1 MRISSLSLK
10 SVFFRPD
17 FSIKNIAKITS
28 LKRKKEFTIKQY
40 ILHIYKEY
48 RRYVFGGV
56 FFIFGL
62 ILGLSNLIFSGTENA
77 SSSPQTEL
85 KAEIVSEQGPVPET
99 LPNDSLAVLP
109 EEETLL
115 PEVLATQ
122 PDLLNEQ
129 ILYKEITIK
138 RGQGL
143 MDALVDSGAERQDA
157 FNAINAFSD
166 HFNVRRIQVG
176 QKMDLA
182 YTPEGAL
189 TRIEMQKDF
198 DNLIVVEREG
208 NKYQS
213 KIAALPSQVITR
225 HAAGIIDDS
234 LFLAA
239 QRQGL
244 PQIVIVD
251 LIRIFSYDVD
261 FQREIR
267 KGDQFEIFYERKL
280 SEDGRRVQEGNILFA
295 RLVLSGKEIN
305 LYRHQPEGKD
315 FADYF
320 HEDGQSSKRALMKTP
335 IEGARLS
342 SNYGNR
348 RHPVL
353 GYNRMHKGVD
363 FSAPT
368 GTPIM
373 AAGDGVV
380 ERASWFGSFGNYV
393 RIRHNGT
400 YKTVYAHMS
409 KYGRG
414 IKKGVRVQ
422 QGQIIGYVGAT
433 GRVTGRHLHYEVHMN
448 GTQVNPM
455 TLKIPSGIKLADDE
469 LETFNIA
476 MNSTNQQIAR
486 AKSNILLTHNDPILA
501 TTVSP

>member
-1 MRISSLSLK
+1 MFDDSPNSLDTNEEIISENT
-10 SVFFRPD
+10 P
-17 FSIKNIAKITS
+17 KISTADS
-28 LKRKKEFTIKQY
+28 KLPSQIDEVVHENENVTLEAEEGTI
-40 ILHIYKEY
+40 INEP
-48 RRYVFGGV
+48 
-56 FFIFGL
+56 
-62 ILGLSNLIFSGTENA
+62 S
-77 SSSPQTEL
+77 
-85 KAEIVSEQGPVPET
+85 
-99 LPNDSLAVLP
+99 LPNS
-109 EEETLL
+109 ENTTT
-115 PEVLATQ
+115 TQ
-122 PDLLNEQ
+122 
-129 ILYKEITIK
+129 IVMKEIRIK

-143 MDALVDSGAERQDA
+143 MDALMDGGVERREA
-157 FNAINAFSD
+157 YEAINALSEE
-166 HFNVRRIQVG
+166 FNVRRIQVG
-176 QKMDLA
+176 QVINLSLGTDGVL
-182 YTPEGAL
+182 EQL
-189 TRIEMQKDF
+189 EMQKDF
-198 DNLIVVEREG
+198 DHMIVVNRVENDYTSETRT
-208 NKYQS
+208 
-213 KIAALPSQVITR
+213 LPSQIITR
-225 HAAGIIDDS
+225 HASGIIDDS

-280 SEDGRRVQEGNILFA
+280 SEDGRSVQEGNILYA
-295 RLVLSGKEIN
+295 KLTLSGKEIG
-305 LYRHQPEGKD
+305 LYRHVPDGKD

-342 SNYGNR
+342 SYYGNR

-353 GYNRMHKGVD
+353 GYNRLHKGVD

-400 YKTVYAHMS
+400 YKTIYAHMS

-414 IKKGVRVQ
+414 IKKGVRVR

-433 GRVTGRHLHYEVHMN
+433 GRVTGRHLHYAQALH
-448 GTQVNPM
+448 
-455 TLKIPSGIKLADDE
+455 
-469 LETFNIA
+469 F
-476 MNSTNQQIAR
+476 
-486 AKSNILLTHNDPILA
+486 
-501 TTVSP
+501 

>member
-1 MRISSLSLK
+1 MIEVEVAS
-10 SVFFRPD
+10 
-17 FSIKNIAKITS
+17 
-28 LKRKKEFTIKQY
+28 E
-40 ILHIYKEY
+40 E
-48 RRYVFGGV
+48 
-56 FFIFGL
+56 L
-62 ILGLSNLIFSGTENA
+62 IEPTPLLEEEAGI
-77 SSSPQTEL
+77 
-85 KAEIVSEQGPVPET
+85 
-99 LPNDSLAVLP
+99 LP

-115 PEVLATQ
+115 SEALVTRASPLKEIQ
-122 PDLLNEQ
+122 F
-129 ILYKEITIK
+129 KEITIK

-143 MDALVDSGAERQDA
+143 MDALVDSGAERRDA

-166 HFNVRRIQVG
+166 HFNVRRIQAG
-176 QKMDLA
+176 QAMNLA
-182 YTPEGAL
+182 YTPEGVL

-198 DNLIVVEREG
+198 DHLIVVEREG
-208 NKYQS
+208 SDYAS
-213 KIAALPSQVITR
+213 KLEALPSQIITR
-225 HAAGIIDDS
+225 HATGIIEDS

-280 SEDGRRVQEGNILFA
+280 SQDGRRVQEGNILYA
-295 RLVLSGKEIN
+295 KLILSGKEVN
-305 LYRHQPEGKD
+305 LYRYKPDGKD

-342 SNYGNR
+342 SYYGNR

-353 GYNRMHKGVD
+353 GYNRMHKGLD

-380 ERASWFGSFGNYV
+380 ERASWYGSFGNYV

-400 YKTVYAHMS
+400 YKTIYAHMS

-433 GRVTGRHLHYEVHMN
+433 GRVTGRHLHYEVYMN
-448 GTQVNPM
+448 GTQVNPL
-455 TLKIPSGIKLADDE
+455 TLKIPSGIKLADDD
-469 LETFNIA
+469 LQTFKVA
-476 MNSTNQQIAR
+476 MNNTNQQIVQ
-486 AKSNILLTHNDPILA
+486 AKSHILLTRNVSIPNGS
-501 TTVSP
+501 VSP

>member
-1 MRISSLSLK
+1 MTDRHY
-10 SVFFRPD
+10 
-17 FSIKNIAKITS
+17 
-28 LKRKKEFTIKQY
+28 KEFNIKDY
-40 ILHIYKEY
+40 ILHIYRDY
-48 RRYVFGGV
+48 RRYVYAGA

-62 ILGLSNLIFSGTENA
+62 SLGLSNLLFTG
-77 SSSPQTEL
+77 
-85 KAEIVSEQGPVPET
+85 GDDVPET
-99 LPNDSLAVLP
+99 TSEAVFEEMATAAPTEPGAPAPKAPRETTISNTPGDAPITLAESLELIEEGEGEVVL
-109 EEETLL
+109 
-115 PEVLATQ
+115 
-122 PDLLNEQ
+122 
-129 ILYKEITIK
+129 KEIRIK

-143 MDALVDSGAERQDA
+143 MDALVDSGADRSDA
-157 FNAINAFSD
+157 FNAIESLSD

-176 QKMDLA
+176 QKIDLS
-182 YTPEGAL
+182 YTPDGTLERL
-189 TRIEMQKDF
+189 EMQKDF
-198 DNLIVVEREG
+198 DHLIVVEGDAGNYEG
-208 NKYQS
+208 
-213 KIAALPSQVITR
+213 ATVELPSQIITR
-225 HAAGIIDDS
+225 HASGIIDDS

-267 KGDQFEIFYERKL
+267 KGDQFEIFYERKI

-295 RLVLSGKEIN
+295 KLTLSGKEIG
-305 LYRHQPEGKD
+305 LYRHTPSDKD

-342 SNYGNR
+342 SYYGNR
-348 RHPVL
+348 KHPVL
-353 GYNRMHKGVD
+353 GYNRMHKGLD

-380 ERASWFGSFGNYV
+380 ERASWYGSFGNYV

-400 YKTVYAHMS
+400 YKTIYAHMS

-433 GRVTGRHLHYEVHMN
+433 GRVTGRHLHYEVYMN
-448 GTQVNPM
+448 GSQVNPLA
-455 TLKIPSGIKLADDE
+455 LKIPSGIKLKDQAYQE
-469 LETFNIA
+469 FEVVMEN
-476 MNSTNQQIAR
+476 TNQLIDQT
-486 AKSNILLTHNDPILA
+486 KSHILLTRDITGDEA
-501 TTVSP
+501 SVSP

>member
-1 MRISSLSLK
+1 MGDAPPIQQEIEPAL
-10 SVFFRPD
+10 D
-17 FSIKNIAKITS
+17 
-28 LKRKKEFTIKQY
+28 
-40 ILHIYKEY
+40 
-48 RRYVFGGV
+48 
-56 FFIFGL
+56 
-62 ILGLSNLIFSGTENA
+62 
-77 SSSPQTEL
+77 
-85 KAEIVSEQGPVPET
+85 AEIASVTEDNSVADEISVTVPENST
-99 LPNDSLAVLP
+99 SS
-109 EEETLL
+109 
-115 PEVLATQ
+115 EVVMQ
-122 PDLLNEQ
+122 
-129 ILYKEITIK
+129 EIRIK

-143 MDALVDSGAERQDA
+143 MDALLDSGAGRSESYK
-157 FNAINAFSD
+157 AINALSD
-166 HFNVRRIQVG
+166 QFNVRRIQVG
-176 QKMDLA
+176 QVINLSL
-182 YTPEGAL
+182 TPDGVLE
-189 TRIEMQKDF
+189 RMEMQKDF
-198 DNLIVVEREG
+198 DNMIVVNREDDD
-208 NKYQS
+208 YIS
-213 KIAALPSQVITR
+213 TTETLPSQTITR
-225 HAAGIIDDS
+225 HASGIIDDS

-267 KGDQFEIFYERKL
+267 KGDQFELFYERKL

-295 RLVLSGKEIN
+295 KLILSGKEIS
-305 LYRHQPEGKD
+305 LYRHVPDGKD

-342 SNYGNR
+342 SYYGNR

-380 ERASWFGSFGNYV
+380 ERASWYGSFGNYV

-400 YKTVYAHMS
+400 YKTIYAHMS

-414 IKKGVRVQ
+414 IKKGVRVK

-433 GRVTGRHLHYEVHMN
+433 GRVTGRHLHYEVYMN
-448 GTQVNPM
+448 GKQVNPL
-455 TLKIPSGIKLADDE
+455 TLKIPSGIKLADEAYKNFQIVMED
-469 LETFNIA
+469 
-476 MNSTNQQIAR
+476 TNQMITQ
-486 AKSNILLTHNDPILA
+486 AKSHILLTQDFSEQRPA
-501 TTVSP
+501 ASSP

>member
-1 MRISSLSLK
+1 M
-10 SVFFRPD
+10 
-17 FSIKNIAKITS
+17 
-28 LKRKKEFTIKQY
+28 
-40 ILHIYKEY
+40 LHIYKDY
-48 RRYVFGGV
+48 RRYVYAGA

-62 ILGLSNLIFSGTENA
+62 SLGLSNLLFTGEEEKPGTEN
-77 SSSPQTEL
+77 TVEIEDMV
-85 KAEIVSEQGPVPET
+85 AEIDQEVSVSKPPSPRETAISNVPGDAPIT
-99 LPNDSLAVLP
+99 LSESLELMEEGEGEVVL
-109 EEETLL
+109 
-115 PEVLATQ
+115 
-122 PDLLNEQ
+122 
-129 ILYKEITIK
+129 KEIRIK

-143 MDALVDSGAERQDA
+143 MEALVDSGADRSDA
-157 FNAINAFSD
+157 FNAIESLSD

-176 QKMDLA
+176 QKIDLS
-182 YTPEGAL
+182 YTPDGTLERL
-189 TRIEMQKDF
+189 EMQKDF
-198 DNLIVVEREG
+198 DHLIVVEGDAGNYEG
-208 NKYQS
+208 
-213 KIAALPSQVITR
+213 ATVELPSQIITR
-225 HAAGIIDDS
+225 HASGIIDDS

-244 PQIVIVD
+244 PQVVIVD

-267 KGDQFEIFYERKL
+267 KGDQFEVFYERKL

-295 RLVLSGKEIN
+295 KLILSGKDIS
-305 LYRHQPEGKD
+305 LYRHTPKDKD

-342 SNYGNR
+342 SYYGNR

-353 GYNRMHKGVD
+353 GYNRMHKGID

-380 ERASWFGSFGNYV
+380 ERASWYGSFGNYV

-400 YKTVYAHMS
+400 YKTIYAHMS

-414 IKKGVRVQ
+414 IKKGVRVK

-433 GRVTGRHLHYEVHMN
+433 GRVTGRHLHYEVYMN
-448 GTQVNPM
+448 GTQVNPL
-455 TLKIPSGIKLADDE
+455 TLKIPSGIKLKDQGYKDFE
-469 LETFNIA
+469 VVMSN
-476 MNSTNQQIAR
+476 TNQMINK
-486 AKSNILLTHNDPILA
+486 AKTHILLTKAIPDDKAI
-501 TTVSP
+501 VGSE